1 MQLSLKR
8 RKNYNIIVL
17 VFFKC
22 LRTKDVLSYHGN
34 VRAVHGLV
42 IAFDDQTVTLYNM
55 RICFMSLQQNWRYH
69 MCLRSADGNKTA
81 KSPNQTIIIKFPV
94 AIISLFIM
102 SKAFLM
108 LSNTFIN
115 I

>member
-1 MQLSLKR
+1 
-8 RKNYNIIVL
+8 
-17 VFFKC
+17 
-22 LRTKDVLSYHGN
+22 
-34 VRAVHGLV
+34 
-42 IAFDDQTVTLYNM
+42 
-55 RICFMSLQQNWRYH
+55 